1 MKRRGFIELGG
12 LLAASSVPLT
22 SIAGK
27 HQLQAPVD
35 PNSKE
40 VDFIYDGINFSPSAY
55 AGMLMQMADEGKI
68 KTDNYSNGGVV
79 EALENKFA
87 AMLGKESAVFMP
99 TGTLANH
106 IAIRKLADNHR
117 RVIVQEQSHVYNDT
131 GDGAQTLS
139 GLNLLPLGKNEVGF
153 THEEVLAIDA
163 STQSGRVQTHIGVIS
178 IETPVRRQ
186 FDRIMP
192 FNTLQTIAD
201 FARNKGI
208 KMHLDG
214 ARLFVQTVHTN
225 ISAAT
230 YATLFDTVYI
240 SMYKCFNAASGA
252 ILAGTKAFTENLYHE
267 RRMFG
272 GGINT
277 VWPSA
282 AIALHFADSFEEDY
296 KKAWQHAETLF
307 YILKKNERFSITH
320 FQNGT
325 HVIKLDVQA
334 KNLSAFRNSLGK
346 MNIQIGA
353 PVERG
358 FLLKINPTIVRN
370 NSDELAACF
379 TKALKD
385 AE

>member
-12 LLAASSVPLT
+12 LLAASAAPFT
-22 SIAGK
+22 SMADK
-27 HQLQAPVD
+27 LQRAPAD
-35 PNSKE
+35 PTSNE
-40 VDFIYDGINFSPSAY
+40 TDFMFDGISFSPSAY
-55 AGMLMQMADEGKI
+55 AAMLMQMADEGKI

-87 AMLGKESAVFMP
+87 NLLGKESAVFMP

-139 GLNLLPLGKNEVGF
+139 GLNLLPLGKNEAGF
-153 THEEVLAIDA
+153 TLEEVMATETR
-163 STQSGRVQTHIGVIS
+163 TQTGRVQTHIGVIS

-186 FDRIMP
+186 FDRMLP
-192 FNTLQTIAD
+192 FDSLKIIAD
-201 FARNKGI
+201 YARNKGM

-214 ARLFVQTVHTN
+214 ARLFIQTVHTN
-225 ISAAT
+225 LSAAT
-230 YATLFDTVYI
+230 YASLFDTAYI

-252 ILAGTKAFTENLYHE
+252 ILAGTKNFTENLFHE

-272 GGINT
+272 GCINA

-282 AIALHFADSFEEDY
+282 AIALHFADSFEQDY
-296 KKAWQHAETLF
+296 KAAWQQALSLF
-307 YILKKNERFSITH
+307 ALLEKNERFGLTL
-320 FQNGT
+320 FENGS
-325 HVIKLDVQA
+325 HVVKLNVNA
-334 KNLSAFRNSLGK
+334 KNLPAFRTSLGK
-346 MNIQIGA
+346 MKIQISA
-353 PVERG
+353 PVEKG
-358 FLLKINPTIVRN
+358 FLLKINPTISRN
-370 NSDELAACF
+370 KPDYLAACF
-379 TKALKD
+379 TKALND